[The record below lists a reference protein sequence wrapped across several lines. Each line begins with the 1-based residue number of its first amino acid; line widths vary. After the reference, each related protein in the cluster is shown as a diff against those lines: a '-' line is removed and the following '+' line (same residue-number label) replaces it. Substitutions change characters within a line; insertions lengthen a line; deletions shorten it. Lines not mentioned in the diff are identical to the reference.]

1 MCSEVPSNIPRKG
14 SGVREGSLVRSNLCY
29 LICLRHLIRSR
40 GVTNLIFFSEKT
52 YFPSCVRNMF
62 YSVSPM
68 LVNTS
73 LFTSNSS
80 SSTEII
86 NLVDG
91 TGRVKT
97 SASAYD
103 SYSTDDRKRHLG
115 KLDLNIHFCICK

>member
-1 MCSEVPSNIPRKG
+1 MVLICYGILYGTLEIGAHVM
-14 SGVREGSLVRSNLCY
+14 SNLCY
-29 LICLRHLIRSR
+29 LNCLRHLIRSR
-40 GVTNLIFFSEKT
+40 SVTYRIFFFSEKT